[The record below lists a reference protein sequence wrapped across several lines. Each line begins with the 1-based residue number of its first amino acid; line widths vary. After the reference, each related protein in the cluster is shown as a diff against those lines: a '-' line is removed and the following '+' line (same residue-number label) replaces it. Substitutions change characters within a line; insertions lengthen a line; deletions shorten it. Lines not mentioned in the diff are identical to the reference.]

1 MLSTIFGNK
10 FPVGLQ
16 NANSLQL
23 SAYDL
28 MAQGEEFIDLDYRY
42 PIRISNSL
50 KIECEATSPTSRITY
65 LSRTQAIG
73 KGCSLKFYIEETNVY
88 GEYRVFWKVRNRGRI
103 AKNKHMLRG
112 EIRECKS
119 INEASDFFGSHFV
132 ECYIVK
138 NNICVAK
145 DRISVN
151 IMNSLAY

>member
-65 LSRTQAIG
+65 L
-73 KGCSLKFYIEETNVY
+73 
-88 GEYRVFWKVRNRGRI
+88 
-103 AKNKHMLRG
+103 
-112 EIRECKS
+112 
-119 INEASDFFGSHFV
+119 
-132 ECYIVK
+132 
-138 NNICVAK
+138 
-145 DRISVN
+145 
-151 IMNSLAY
+151 